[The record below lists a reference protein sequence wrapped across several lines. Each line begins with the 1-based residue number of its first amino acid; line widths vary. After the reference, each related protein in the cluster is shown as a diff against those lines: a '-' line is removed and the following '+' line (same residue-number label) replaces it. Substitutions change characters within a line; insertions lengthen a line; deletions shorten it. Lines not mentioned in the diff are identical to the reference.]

1 VDCFPIINNHVL
13 IHILKLLQLQVP
25 TGLDF
30 GVEGFTKYREQRYHP
45 TMNLCKRYYPHTHN
59 MDGFFVA
66 KIKKLSNTIPKAAEG
81 EANAEEEEETELS
94 STEQSSP
101 EKGDTKQG
109 AKKTFSHQ
117 NSALNK
123 MNKQQKGKKGGDA
136 QAVASPS
143 KSKSPVKEDQNK
155 GKQNG
160 KVQDSEVDDFDNR
173 SPGQNKKRKG
183 GEETTKA
190 KQEKRRQKKQKKLE
204 SLRQLKGSALEAA
217 RPQKKKQK
225 LEDSVGDK
233 LAVIGESAGKSE
245 VNTSSSSSV
254 PASSAKKKK
263 KKHLKAES

>member
-1 VDCFPIINNHVL
+1 
-13 IHILKLLQLQVP
+13 
-25 TGLDF
+25 
-30 GVEGFTKYREQRYHP
+30 
-45 TMNLCKRYYPHTHN
+45 MNLCKRYYPHTHN

-190 KQEKRRQKKQKKLE
+190 KQEKRRQKKQKKAGVIAPVERLCARGGPATE
-204 SLRQLKGSALEAA
+204 EETEAGGFCGRQ
-217 RPQKKKQK
+217 
-225 LEDSVGDK
+225 
-233 LAVIGESAGKSE
+233 IGCDRRISGEVRSE
-245 VNTSSSSSV
+245 
-254 PASSAKKKK
+254 
-263 KKHLKAES
+263 HIEQQ